1 MMTLSTASSYTNI
14 SPAKKLRSLKRL
26 LTFQKKKLSKPSI
39 PTQLSI
45 CFQEQSSVS
54 PTKPNLSVSILPS
67 TSLKPCNPKLSY
79 SPINSI
85 SIPPKKIYHPAIIKA
100 CHAMFNKHPD
110 QLIPDETV
118 KFKQYRKWKIEKGE
132 PIEEDIIYLPAGG
145 GKPCLHCN
153 LPT

>member
-1 MMTLSTASSYTNI
+1 
-14 SPAKKLRSLKRL
+14 
-26 LTFQKKKLSKPSI
+26 
-39 PTQLSI
+39 
-45 CFQEQSSVS
+45 
-54 PTKPNLSVSILPS
+54 
-67 TSLKPCNPKLSY
+67 
-79 SPINSI
+79 
-85 SIPPKKIYHPAIIKA
+85 
-100 CHAMFNKHPD
+100 MFNKHPD